1 MTWRPFLV
9 ALALPLVFTTLVF
22 VDVQRNRQ
30 SARQPIA
37 LTGGDVTINA
47 GTEQNSGA
55 TAWLTWA
62 ADQPPGE
69 RWLSREQLAAIGF
82 DVSIDPASAD
92 AAGAYA
98 RQLQRRAYVVLSL
111 RADQRS
117 RSSLAPIDAGPDRDR
132 LLAKYPNG
140 STHIVTAGIVE
151 IRRNVFPGG
160 LPYEDGFL
168 ANIDP
173 RGIHI
178 PSKFNDRLARDP
190 QRGRSLTLLVR
201 YGAQLEP
208 WVVDVK

>member
-9 ALALPLVFTTLVF
+9 ALALPLVFTVLVF
-22 VDVQRNRQ
+22 IEVKRNRQ

-37 LTGGDVTINA
+37 LLEGDITINA

-62 ADQPPGE
+62 VDQPPGE
-69 RWLSREQLAAIGF
+69 RWLSRPQLAAIGF

-92 AAGAYA
+92 AASAYA
-98 RQLQRRAYVVLSL
+98 RQLQRRAYVVLAL
-111 RADQRS
+111 RDDHRS
-117 RSSLAPIDAGPDRDR
+117 RSRLVPIDAGPDRDR
-132 LLAKYPNG
+132 LLAKYPSG

-178 PSKFNDRLARDP
+178 PSTFGDRLARDSP
-190 QRGRSLTLLVR
+190 RSLTLLVQ